1 MALTKRINT
10 SYTLKTI
17 NVSDTVT
24 MDTSLVTITGNLI
37 VLGSQASLSTTNTT
51 IFDNVITLN
60 AGLSPGIAPTLNAGI
75 EVDRGTLAN
84 VQLRWNET
92 VRAWQVTNDGTTY
105 SNIATIASGLSPSTT
120 SLTAISQDT
129 APVLGGNLDVQ
140 NYQIYSS
147 TSSYI
152 RLNDNVAIATT
163 TVAPPAVPGNVVVY
177 TSTSGGSQS
186 GVYVNNGV
194 DPVSELTT
202 QTAALKYAIIF
213 G

>member
-1 MALTKRINT
+1 
-10 SYTLKTI
+10 
-17 NVSDTVT
+17 
-24 MDTSLVTITGNLI
+24 MDTSLVTVTGNLI
-37 VLGSQASLSTTNTT
+37 VLGSQSALSTTNTT
-51 IFDNVITLN
+51 IFDNIITLN
-60 AGLSPGIAPTLNAGI
+60 AGLSPSVAPTLNAGI

-92 VRAWQVTNDGTTY
+92 VKSWQVTSDGSTY
-105 SNIATIASGLSPSTT
+105 ANIATTAGTGSALTT
-120 SLTAISQDT
+120 ISQDT

-147 TSSYI
+147 TSNYI

-163 TVAPPAVPGNVVVY
+163 TVAPPTLPGNVVVY
-177 TSTSGGSQS
+177 ASASGGSQS

>member
-17 NVSDTVT
+17 NSSDTVT

-37 VLGSQASLSTTNTT
+37 VLGNQASLSTTNTS
-51 IFDNVITLN
+51 IFDNIVTLN
-60 AGLSPGIAPTLNAGI
+60 AGLSPNVAPTLNAGI

-92 VRAWQVTNDGTTY
+92 VKAWQITSDGSAY
-105 SNIATIASGLSPSTT
+105 ANIATMASGLSPSTT
-120 SLTAISQDT
+120 SLTSVSQDT
-129 APVLGGNLDVQ
+129 APVLGGNLNVQ

-147 TSSYI
+147 TSSYVGI
-152 RLNDNVAIATT
+152 NDNVAMATT
-163 TVAPPAVPGNVVVY
+163 SVAPSALAGNTVIY
-177 TSTSGGSQS
+177 TTTAGGGGSGLYTVQS
-186 GVYVNNGV
+186 DGATN
-194 DPVSELTT
+194 ELATKS
-202 QTAALKYAIIF
+202 AAIKYSIIF